1 MTSSGSDAATSS
13 SETARNIG
21 DEMPSYEDSPNVL
34 RKRFQSLRKRADSA
48 MDILNKTKLEKS
60 RELLETKQN
69 DPEFWSNQT
78 EAKRVTK
85 ELSFVQSQLRRAELV
100 EATRDDLS
108 LIHI

>member
-1 MTSSGSDAATSS
+1 M
-13 SETARNIG
+13 
-21 DEMPSYEDSPNVL
+21 
-34 RKRFQSLRKRADSA
+34 
-48 MDILNKTKLEKS
+48 NKTKLEKS

-100 EATRDDLS
+100 EATRDDVELS
-108 LIHI
+108 LEMLEEEQLQQEADNGGNEENGTFQESRI